1 VVEKIKNIL
10 DGWANLIKDR
20 FNELEPHVKEISQ
33 ERLSICDS
41 CDIRLGSI
49 CNPRKMGIHIKTG
62 KLSKG
67 CGCNIAA
74 KTMSVRSQCP
84 LGKW

>member
-1 VVEKIKNIL
+1 MSKINQIL

-20 FNELEPHVKEISQ
+20 FGNLSEDLKKISQ
-33 ERLSICDS
+33 ERLNICDS

-49 CNPRKMGIHIKTG
+49 CNPSMTGVNIQTG
-62 KLSKG
+62 KLQRG

-74 KTMSVRSQCP
+74 KTMSTNAKCP

>member
-1 VVEKIKNIL
+1 MSTIKNIL
-10 DGWANLIKDR
+10 SGWGNLIKANFDK
-20 FNELEPHVKEISQ
+20 LDDSVKKLSE
-33 ERLSICDS
+33 ERLNICDS

-49 CNPRKMGIHIKTG
+49 CNPSKVGRHVDGSIKR
-62 KLSKG
+62 G

-74 KTMSVRSQCP
+74 KSMVKHAKCP

>member
-1 VVEKIKNIL
+1 MSVIKDIL
-10 DGWANLIKDR
+10 TGWGSLIKSHFD
-20 FNELEPHVKEISQ
+20 NLDNDTKKLSE

-49 CNPRKMGIHIKTG
+49 CNPSKVGKHVDGRIKR
-62 KLSKG
+62 G

-74 KTMSVRSQCP
+74 KSMVKHAKCP

>member
-1 VVEKIKNIL
+1 MSVIKDIL
-10 DGWANLIKDR
+10 TGWGSLIKSHFD
-20 FNELEPHVKEISQ
+20 NLDNDTKKLSE

-49 CNPRKMGIHIKTG
+49 CNPSKTGIHVKTG
-62 KLSKG
+62 NLRKG

-74 KTMSVRSQCP
+74 KSMVKHAQCP